1 MPAMDAIIKTS
12 HQRKFTSKTIQEA
25 QSTNGAVAKHKRTSI
40 KEILVIEKNKNIDSP
55 INQN

>member
-1 MPAMDAIIKTS
+1 MDTIIKTS